1 MSDIRVVRG
10 APAIRAKLLERSGEL
25 AEVSEAALD
34 RAAHV
39 FGERLSP
46 AAFAARAVAEVA
58 ADGDA
63 AVRRISTA
71 LGDVTR
77 RDFELAAG
85 ELEAAR
91 DRAPKSLD
99 ADFRLVADRIERF
112 HRRQLPRDFTDDE
125 EGVGLRWRPVDRAG
139 VHVPAAAAPLASSL
153 LMTVIPARVAGVSEL
168 VVCTP
173 PGPEG
178 LDPAIAL
185 AAHVAGVDR
194 VFAIGGA
201 PAIAAMALG
210 TETVPRCDV
219 VAGPGNAWTTSAK
232 REIFGLAGVDLLPGP
247 TETLIIADAR
257 ADPEDLAAD
266 LIAQAEH
273 GGPAAPVLLTDS
285 DDIAERTARAIQA
298 QLDGLPLREVAADSF
313 ARRGGIGVVE
323 SLEQAVELS
332 NGFAPEHLCVVVD
345 DPDRLLPLVRHAG
358 GVFVGAGS
366 PEVLGD
372 YVAGPS
378 HVMPTGGT
386 ARFESPCGVW
396 AFLKAVSEVRLPAD
410 RSAALAPVAAR
421 MARAEGLEGHAR
433 AAERRQASPPGD

>member
-1 MSDIRVVRG
+1 MWW
-10 APAIRAKLLERSGEL
+10 L
-25 AEVSEAALD
+25 
-34 RAAHV
+34 
-39 FGERLSP
+39 
-46 AAFAARAVAEVA
+46 
-58 ADGDA
+58 
-63 AVRRISTA
+63 
-71 LGDVTR
+71 
-77 RDFELAAG
+77 
-85 ELEAAR
+85 
-91 DRAPKSLD
+91 
-99 ADFRLVADRIERF
+99 
-112 HRRQLPRDFTDDE
+112 
-125 EGVGLRWRPVDRAG
+125 
-139 VHVPAAAAPLASSL
+139 
-153 LMTVIPARVAGVSEL
+153 
-168 VVCTP
+168 
-173 PGPEG
+173 
-178 LDPAIAL
+178 
-185 AAHVAGVDR
+185 
-194 VFAIGGA
+194 
-201 PAIAAMALG
+201 
-210 TETVPRCDV
+210 
-219 VAGPGNAWTTSAK
+219 GPGNAWTTSAK

-378 HVMPTGGT
+378 HVMPTGGNGPLRI
-386 ARFESPCGVW
+386 ALR
-396 AFLKAVSEVRLPAD
+396 RLGLSQGRQRGAPAG
-410 RSAALAPVAAR
+410 RSQR
-421 MARAEGLEGHAR
+421 GARARRRAHGAR
-433 AAERRQASPPGD
+433 RGPRGPRPRGGAPSGVTSW